1 MKTVLIIIIILHGL
15 IHLMGFVKAFGLAN
29 ISEMT
34 LPISRGWGLLW
45 LIAALML
52 ILSGVLLLL
61 NVSSWWIP
69 AIIGVILSQI
79 LVFAFWQDARF
90 GSIPNVIILIFIVLG
105 FVRHTPPVS
114 MMKEEI
120 TPAPYEERYGE
131 VSTGEHVQ
139 IINPFE
145 INITPMERLLLINFE
160 NDPDSLYIGFE
171 PQLFDDEIIGAGMLV
186 IAWRTD
192 GKVDVYHQPSL
203 SPDPGGYDIAGQGLE
218 NMIEREM
225 TGAFFEVNERG
236 AQADVSFEDIEG
248 RLIELRIAEHS
259 TRTRKPFGL
268 LAPMGMAAENPSA
281 MPMILL
287 HDFYFVRRNNT
298 DISVKINGRNHEP
311 DTLPIP
317 IDFTR
322 MSFVRYCP
330 DPLIATLNPA
340 FDGVLPSIPL
350 NDELTVRHDDH
361 IIEMTLNRNMPEIQR
376 ISRTHNKHTVSLAF
390 SPSFPNLESF
400 TGDAAEGRFE
410 ISGDPST
417 GFIRGEYRVVRSGS
431 LLMLDM
437 IPSGGWIPNESK
449 LSVRLIYRVEPMFTQ
464 WPTTYRW
471 SAELEQD
478 EETGFRMTSNWERI
492 NKKDSS
498 R

>member
-1 MKTVLIIIIILHGL
+1 MKIVLVVIILLHGL

-29 ISEMT
+29 ISEMR

-45 LIAALML
+45 LIATLML
-52 ILSGVLLLL
+52 ILSGMLLFLS
-61 NVSSWWIP
+61 VSFWWIP
-69 AIIGVILSQI
+69 AITGVILSQI

-90 GSIPNVIILIFIVLG
+90 GSIPNMIIMIFIVLG

-114 MMKEEI
+114 MMTEEI
-120 TPAPYEERYGE
+120 TRVPYEERYGA

-145 INITPMERLLLINFE
+145 INIIPMERLVIINIE

-171 PQLFDDEIIGAGMLV
+171 PQVFDDEIIGAGMLV

-203 SPDPGGYDIAGQGLE
+203 SPDPGGYDFVGQGLE

-225 TGAFFEVNERG
+225 PEAFFEVNERG

-248 RLIELRIAEHS
+248 RLIELKIAEHS

-268 LAPMGMAAENPSA
+268 LAPMGMAAKDPSA

-287 HDFYFVRRNNT
+287 HDFYFVRRNKT
-298 DISVKINGRNHEP
+298 EISVKINGRNHVP

-330 DPLIATLNPA
+330 DPHIATLNPA
-340 FDGVLPSIPL
+340 FDGVLTSTPL
-350 NDELTVRHDDH
+350 NDELTVRHGDH
-361 IIEMTLNRNMPEIQR
+361 TVEMTLNRNVPEIQR
-376 ISRTHNKHTVSLAF
+376 ISRTHNQHTVSLAF

-400 TGDAAEGRFE
+400 TGEAAEGRFE
-410 ISGDPST
+410 ISGGPST
-417 GFIRGEYRVVRSGS
+417 GFIRGEYRVVRSGDH
-431 LLMLDM
+431 LILEM

-449 LSVRLIYRVEPMFTQ
+449 LSVRLIYRVEPMFMQ

-471 SAELEQD
+471 SAELKQD
-478 EETGFRMTSNWERI
+478 EDSGFRMASNWERI
-492 NKKDSS
+492 DTD
-498 R
+498 